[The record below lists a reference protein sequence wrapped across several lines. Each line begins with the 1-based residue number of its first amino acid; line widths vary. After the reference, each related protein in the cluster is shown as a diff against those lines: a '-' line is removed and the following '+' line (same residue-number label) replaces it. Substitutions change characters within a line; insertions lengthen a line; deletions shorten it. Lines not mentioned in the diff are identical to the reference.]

1 MISLKPRLLA
11 HARWVTNRHCVTPG
25 LLLVAIL
32 LSIGP
37 AARADQFYWT
47 GNSAG
52 GPIWNSTIG
61 GTNWSI
67 DPNTLADPA
76 AFPTNVSDV
85 FFVFPPENNPT
96 TTLGADFSIKGLF
109 FTTDAILPVTIG
121 IILVIREYK
130 QLNKRPFPCNT
141 RRVRLQSL
149 FGMFSLCWGG
159 EEAQRRSPHDG
170 APHRPFGPRVISL
183 RT

>member
-1 MISLKPRLLA
+1 M
-11 HARWVTNRHCVTPG
+11 
-25 LLLVAIL
+25 LLL
-32 LSIGP
+32 IGS

-61 GTNWSI
+61 GTNWST

-76 AFPTNVSDV
+76 AFPTSISDV
-85 FFVFPPENNPT
+85 FFVFTPENNPG
-96 TTLGADFSIKGLF
+96 TTLGADFSIKGLV
-109 FTTDAILPVTIG
+109 FTTDAVSPVTVG

-130 QLNKRPFPCNT
+130 KLNKRPFPCNT
-141 RRVRLQSL
+141 RRVRLYSL
-149 FGMFSLCWGG
+149 FGMFSLCRG
-159 EEAQRRSPHDG
+159 EETQRRSPPVG
-170 APHRPFGPRVISL
+170 APHRSFSPRVISL